1 MLHINEKVKKISIE
15 FVYILLVI
23 PVLFLLVNQYP
34 YLLIGSVI
42 ISITISLIFFMRKR
56 AVTNQHSEL
65 SAILLIIFVY
75 LILSYFVSGQNLKN
89 FFSYQFLRN
98 DGNFFFCYI
107 LFFVFSL
114 SSLNYKKIAGYFFK
128 IIFFIFTVFSC
139 VGFIEYFVS
148 PGTFLVHI
156 EPGIGKMY
164 YALNIAHNATGSV
177 YAIVCI
183 SLLVFF
189 FKGKNIKIRLF
200 YLALL
205 LINMIALFLTKSRS
219 GCLGFAVAAIV
230 VIWFHFKSIKK
241 FFITIGIL
249 TAGTIPIIFFN
260 GSFQRL
266 IQIRPA
272 ENFTTVIRLFIWEKA
287 WYLFSQSP
295 LFGIGYGRF
304 NDVCNIYRGLFD
316 IGRLRGYPGI
326 VSFYMKQSFYFNSGH
341 AHNSYLQFLTE
352 TGVVG
357 FILLMLFWI
366 LCMVKI
372 LNMYDNAKGDFDSKV
387 LLSSFG
393 SIIVIFVLSFFENYL
408 SATTVLVPVSMLLAI
423 SIGVFWESKQDLLKS
438 ELLNDLKQ

>member
-1 MLHINEKVKKISIE
+1 
-15 FVYILLVI
+15 
-23 PVLFLLVNQYP
+23 
-34 YLLIGSVI
+34 
-42 ISITISLIFFMRKR
+42 
-56 AVTNQHSEL
+56 
-65 SAILLIIFVY
+65 
-75 LILSYFVSGQNLKN
+75 
-89 FFSYQFLRN
+89 
-98 DGNFFFCYI
+98 
-107 LFFVFSL
+107 
-114 SSLNYKKIAGYFFK
+114 
-128 IIFFIFTVFSC
+128 
-139 VGFIEYFVS
+139 
-148 PGTFLVHI
+148 
-156 EPGIGKMY
+156 MY

-219 GCLGFAVAAIV
+219 GYLGFAVAAIV

-249 TAGTIPIIFFN
+249 TAGTIPIIFFT

-266 IQIRPA
+266 IHMRPA
-272 ENFTTVIRLFIWEKA
+272 ESFTTVIRLFIWEKA
-287 WYLFSQSP
+287 WCLFSQSP

-326 VSFYMKQSFYFNSGH
+326 VSFYMKQSFYFNSGN

-408 SATTVLVPVSMLLAI
+408 SATTVMVPVSMLLAI